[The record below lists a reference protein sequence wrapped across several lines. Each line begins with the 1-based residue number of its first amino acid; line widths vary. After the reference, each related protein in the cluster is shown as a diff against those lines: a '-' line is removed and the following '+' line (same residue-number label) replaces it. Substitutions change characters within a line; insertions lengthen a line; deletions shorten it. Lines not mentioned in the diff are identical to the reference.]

1 MKVST
6 GIATLPLVQSI
17 KALPELVAGYD
28 QSCCGCRLG
37 IAQAA
42 SGVTDAH
49 L

>member
-6 GIATLPLVQSI
+6 RIATLPLVQSI

-28 QSCCGCRLG
+28 QTCCGCRLG

-42 SGVTDAH
+42 SDVTDAH